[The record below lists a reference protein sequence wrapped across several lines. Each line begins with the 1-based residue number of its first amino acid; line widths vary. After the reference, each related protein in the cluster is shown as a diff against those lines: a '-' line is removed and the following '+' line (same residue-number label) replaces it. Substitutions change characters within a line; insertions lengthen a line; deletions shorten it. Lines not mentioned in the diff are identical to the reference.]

1 MRVLGAA
8 RWVGSKGQPG
18 ASGGGAAFGRL
29 TLGITE
35 ARPAAGSRVP
45 GAPGLQQWLGGQLLV
60 RACGE
65 GPKAAE
71 SGMRRTHLP
80 LTVCPWPGRCPAGI
94 CRGPV
99 TTASALGEALFPARV
114 RVSLFLTPQGLSW
127 LFGWLHRSENGRTAS
142 SFLPPLRSP
151 GNFGASPAE
160 AGRSGPAAITAFRP
174 RSLQER
180 RRGGVAV
187 SYLEGRERQC
197 WSHDPAGVRAPGSS
211 AQGFCSSSK
220 REKPGPKSSPPYAQP
235 ALPGHSTTPPP
246 PPPLPRTHAAR
257 QRLLQVVGPI
267 ADVVDGMNRTSHP
280 PLAPLPHPH
289 VAPQLSRS

>member
-99 TTASALGEALFPARV
+99 TASALGEALFPARV

-151 GNFGASPAE
+151 GNVGASPAE

-187 SYLEGRERQC
+187 SYLEGRERQR

-211 AQGFCSSSK
+211 AQGYCSSSK
-220 REKPGPKSSPPYAQP
+220 REKPGPKSSSTSRP
-235 ALPGHSTTPPP
+235 ACPAGAHHHSPSPTS
-246 PPPLPRTHAAR
+246 AA
-257 QRLLQVVGPI
+257 
-267 ADVVDGMNRTSHP
+267 
-280 PLAPLPHPH
+280 PHPCSTS
-289 VAPQLSRS
+289 APTPSGQPSR